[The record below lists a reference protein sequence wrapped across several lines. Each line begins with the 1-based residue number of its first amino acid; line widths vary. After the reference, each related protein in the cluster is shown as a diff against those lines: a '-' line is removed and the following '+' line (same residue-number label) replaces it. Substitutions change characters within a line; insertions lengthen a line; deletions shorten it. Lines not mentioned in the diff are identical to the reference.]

1 MVPRVC
7 LVAGKGTR
15 KKNAHCGERLGT
27 SVVCIDDMRIFQRH
41 TYHMETDE
49 DLMRLVQNGD
59 EAAFGVLF
67 DRYAG
72 AVQSFFSR
80 RVNGDEEVAADLTQ
94 DIFLVLWSK
103 SQAYRQGQQ
112 VRPWLFTI
120 AYNRL
125 KDYYKS
131 VDYQALY
138 TEEVLQT
145 SEEAAED
152 MTSLR
157 MDERRFDEVLRQV
170 LGQLTEGEQ
179 VLFDLRFW
187 EELSVAEIAEVVG
200 VPEGT
205 VKSRLH
211 ALTQKLRIR
220 MKPYEYR

>member
-1 MVPRVC
+1 M
-7 LVAGKGTR
+7 A
-15 KKNAHCGERLGT
+15 
-27 SVVCIDDMRIFQRH
+27 
-41 TYHMETDE
+41 
-49 DLMRLVQNGD
+49 LVQTGD
-59 EAAFGVLF
+59 EKAFNVLF
-67 DRYAG
+67 ARYADT
-72 AVQSFFSR
+72 VQSFFSR
-80 RVNGDEEVAADLTQ
+80 RLNGDEELAADLTQ

-103 SQAYRQGQQ
+103 SQSYRQGQQ

-125 KDYYKS
+125 RDHYKS
-131 VDYQALY
+131 VDYQLLY
-138 TEEVLQT
+138 ADEVLQT
-145 SEEAAED
+145 AEEATED

-170 LGQLTEGEQ
+170 LAQMSEAEQ

-205 VKSRLH
+205 IKSRLY
-211 ALTQKLRIR
+211 ALTQKLRTR

>member
-1 MVPRVC
+1 
-7 LVAGKGTR
+7 
-15 KKNAHCGERLGT
+15 
-27 SVVCIDDMRIFQRH
+27 MRIFLRH
-41 TYHMETDE
+41 TYHTETDE
-49 DLMRLVQNGD
+49 NLMRLVQNGD

-125 KDYYKS
+125 KDYYKR
-131 VDYQALY
+131 VDYQAVY
-138 TEEVLQT
+138 ADEVLQT

-157 MDERRFDEVLRQV
+157 MDERRFDEMLRQV
-170 LGQLTEGEQ
+170 LAQLTEGEQ

>member
-1 MVPRVC
+1 
-7 LVAGKGTR
+7 
-15 KKNAHCGERLGT
+15 
-27 SVVCIDDMRIFQRH
+27 
-41 TYHMETDE
+41 
-49 DLMRLVQNGD
+49 MRLVQNRD

-80 RVNGDEEVAADLTQ
+80 RVNGNEEVAADLTQ
-94 DIFLVLWSK
+94 DIFLAIWSK
-103 SQAYRQGQQ
+103 SQAWRQGQQ
-112 VRPWLFTI
+112 VRPWLFAI

-131 VDYQALY
+131 VDYQFVYAK
-138 TEEVLQT
+138 EILQT
-145 SEEAAED
+145 SEEAVED
-152 MTSLR
+152 MTALR

-170 LGQLTEGEQ
+170 LAQLTEAEQ

-187 EELSVAEIAEVVG
+187 EELSVAEIAGVVG

-205 VKSRLH
+205 VKSRLY
-211 ALTQKLRIR
+211 ALTQKLRVS

>member
-1 MVPRVC
+1 
-7 LVAGKGTR
+7 
-15 KKNAHCGERLGT
+15 
-27 SVVCIDDMRIFQRH
+27 MRIFLRH
-41 TYHMETDE
+41 TYHTETDE
-49 DLMRLVQNGD
+49 NLMRLVQNGD

-103 SQAYRQGQQ
+103 SQVYRQGQQ

-131 VDYQALY
+131 VDYQVLY
-138 TEEVLQT
+138 AEEMLQT

-152 MTSLR
+152 MTALR
-157 MDERRFDEVLRQV
+157 MDERRFDEILRQV
-170 LGQLTEGEQ
+170 LAQLTEGEQ

>member
-1 MVPRVC
+1 
-7 LVAGKGTR
+7 
-15 KKNAHCGERLGT
+15 
-27 SVVCIDDMRIFQRH
+27 MRIFSRH
-41 TYHMETDE
+41 TYHTETDE
-49 DLMRLVQNGD
+49 DLMRLVQNRD

-80 RVNGDEEVAADLTQ
+80 RVNGDEELAADLTQ

-103 SQAYRQGQQ
+103 SQAWRQGQQ

-131 VDYQALY
+131 VDYLSVYA
-138 TEEVLQT
+138 EEVLQT

-152 MTSLR
+152 MTALR

-170 LGQLTEGEQ
+170 LAQLTEGEQ

-211 ALTQKLRIR
+211 TLTQKLRAR